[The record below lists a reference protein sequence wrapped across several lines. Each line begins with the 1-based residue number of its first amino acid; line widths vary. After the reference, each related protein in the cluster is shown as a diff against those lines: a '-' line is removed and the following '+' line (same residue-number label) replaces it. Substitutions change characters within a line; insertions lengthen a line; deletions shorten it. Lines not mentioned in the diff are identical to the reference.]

1 MESRDTYASKRERVK
16 VSDKPTKKKEPKKSK
31 QSETVR
37 LILQRDLR
45 LKYTGPKS
53 GKLYIFAGA
62 GSIIDVDKEDA
73 GIMLEKH
80 GGTCCEG
87 SGSTKPQPYF
97 VKV

>member
-1 MESRDTYASKRERVK
+1 MESRDTYTSKRERVK
-16 VSDKPTKKKEPKKSK
+16 VSDKKKETKKAP
-31 QSETVR
+31 ETVR

-53 GKLYIFAGA
+53 GKLYVFAGA

>member
-1 MESRDTYASKRERVK
+1 MESRDTYGSESERVK
-16 VSDKPTKKKEPKKSK
+16 VSDKPIKKKTKKSP
-31 QSETVR
+31 ETVR

>member
-1 MESRDTYASKRERVK
+1 MESRDTYTSKRERVK
-16 VSDKPTKKKEPKKSK
+16 VSDKKKETKKAP
-31 QSETVR
+31 ETVR

-53 GKLYIFAGA
+53 GKLYVFAGA
-62 GSIIDVDKEDA
+62 GSVMDVDKEDA

>member
-1 MESRDTYASKRERVK
+1 MESRNTYASKSERVK
-16 VSDKPTKKKEPKKSK
+16 VSDKKKEEPKKSK

-37 LILQRDLR
+37 LVLQRNLR
-45 LKYTGPKS
+45 LKYTGQKS
-53 GKLYIFAGA
+53 GKLYVFDGA
-62 GSIIDVDKEDA
+62 GSIIDVDKEDVE
-73 GIMLEKH
+73 IMLKKH